1 MDKNQLN
8 EQDYNY
14 QDNSDLLPFDPD
26 FHNAEAQQ
34 IISNLP
40 QIKDCEFDHNYILHH
55 LEQLEIDPTLCSKCS
70 TATKYFASPEPF
82 VQDLYRKSCY
92 WKKNKD
98 TSMGMNIP
106 PYMTLTKPYYDG
118 KNLRLKH
125 PANRPQG
132 QVHIKRVFQ
141 FPQGNAEFNYIAK
154 RSAL

>member
-1 MDKNQLN
+1 MKHEVQACSVTISTDNDQLN
-8 EQDYNY
+8 EHDDNY

-26 FHNAEAQQ
+26 FQDAEAQQ

-40 QIKDCEFDHNYILHH
+40 QLKDCEFDHNYILHH

-98 TSMGMNIP
+98 TSIDMDIP
-106 PYMTLTKPYYDG
+106 PYATLTKPYYHVE
-118 KNLRLKH
+118 NLGLKH

-132 QVHIKRVFQ
+132 QFHIKGVF
-141 FPQGNAEFNYIAK
+141 
-154 RSAL
+154 